1 MYSGILVDT
10 DNFVI
15 KAGVRTF
22 EAAAFLRRAGADVTR
37 VRKMFRE
44 DMEHCRIR
52 TAIINKAEIYMNE
65 FAISTFDGANV
76 SGATVVGAKAANALL
91 NIQDCIYISARSID
105 ELNVQVI
112 MEKFNGGGHLTMAAA
127 QLKDVTLEEA
137 KQQLEDVLQQMRED
151 GDI

>member
-1 MYSGILVDT
+1 MT
-10 DNFVI
+10 EF
-15 KAGVRTF
+15 
-22 EAAAFLRRAGADVTR
+22 AAAKLDGIFYD
-37 VRKMFRE
+37 
-44 DMEHCRIR
+44 
-52 TAIINKAEIYMNE
+52 E

-91 NIQDCIYISARSID
+91 NIQGIRGSFVLTSLQDCIYISARSID

-137 KQQLEDVLQQMRED
+137 KQQLEEVLRQMRED